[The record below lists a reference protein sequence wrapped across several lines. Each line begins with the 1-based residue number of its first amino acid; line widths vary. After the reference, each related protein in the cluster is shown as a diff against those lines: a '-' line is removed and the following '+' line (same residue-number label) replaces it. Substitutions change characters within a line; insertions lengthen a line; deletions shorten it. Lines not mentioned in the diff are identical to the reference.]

1 MRSIPIKP
9 SLLFTNNISSST
21 HLMSMRN
28 VASPDLGDV
37 GSRAVFVAPD
47 NWGDITRWDNRRHT
61 TSRTDGVGAY
71 PQPLE
76 VS

>member
-1 MRSIPIKP
+1 
-9 SLLFTNNISSST
+9 
-21 HLMSMRN
+21 MSMRN

-37 GSRAVFVAPD
+37 SSRAVFVAPD

-61 TSRTDGVGAY
+61 TSRIDGVGAY

>member
-1 MRSIPIKP
+1 
-9 SLLFTNNISSST
+9 
-21 HLMSMRN
+21 MSMRN

-47 NWGDITRWDNRRHT
+47 NWGDITHWDNRRHT